1 LGETCRETETTDEEN
16 KKEVGFAE
24 KRTKEEEKGISVMLE
39 DLLRKRQK
47 NEQYNH
53 KQ

>member
-1 LGETCRETETTDEEN
+1 VRLLFCDEEN

-24 KRTKEEEKGISVMLE
+24 KWTKEEEKGISVIVE
-39 DLLRKRQK
+39 ILLRKRQ
-47 NEQYNH
+47 NMNSTTP

>member
-1 LGETCRETETTDEEN
+1 VRLLFCDEEN

-24 KRTKEEEKGISVMLE
+24 KRTKEEEKGISVIVE
-39 DLLRKRQK
+39 VLLRKRQK
-47 NEQYNH
+47 YEQYNP